1 MSALGEVA
9 CESKEMPSV
18 VDTVIF
24 TTVLVAMGCPGVPG
38 GAHNRKP
45 TANKPQKDKGG
56 MRV

>member
-56 MRV
+56 

>member
-9 CESKEMPSV
+9 YEAKEMPSV

-38 GAHNRKP
+38 GAN
-45 TANKPQKDKGG
+45 NK
-56 MRV
+56 